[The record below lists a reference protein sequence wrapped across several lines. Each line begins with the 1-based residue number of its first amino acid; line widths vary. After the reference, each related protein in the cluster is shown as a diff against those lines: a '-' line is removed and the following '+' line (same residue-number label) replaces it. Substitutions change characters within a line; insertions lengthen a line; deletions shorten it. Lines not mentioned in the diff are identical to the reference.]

1 MSVVNAL
8 ILVEDLDDILESLS
22 LSESVR
28 KSIGTKIRSLRKEL
42 LKEISVTAEEPV
54 RVLEAPK
61 ALIASTEPKPPF
73 KLEEEKINQLSNCI
87 GLPDFISTLLLL
99 EGTNATQ
106 LGKSIGVSSSAI
118 SYWRQG
124 KGHKPSAATRQ
135 RICYRLESIYGVPI
149 KISRRFIGC

>member
-42 LKEISVTAEEPV
+42 LKGVSVTVEEPV
-54 RVLEAPK
+54 KVLEDPK
-61 ALIASTEPKPPF
+61 ALIVPTEPEPPF
-73 KLEEEKINQLSNCI
+73 KLEEEKINQLSSCI
-87 GLPDFISTLLLL
+87 GLPDFINTFLLL
-99 EGTNATQ
+99 EGISATQ

-118 SYWRQG
+118 SYWRRE
-124 KGHKPSAATRQ
+124 KGHKPSPAIRQ
-135 RICYRLESIYGVPI
+135 RICYRLESIYGIPI